1 MIVQGKVKLKT
12 KNYIQITS
20 KHMISITNIRR
31 NIKKYKYP
39 TYRGNFE
46 IRLSK
51 SGTRLNLINEID
63 IEDYLLQVVPSEM
76 PQSFGL
82 EALKVQAI
90 AARTYAAKD
99 ILRNRY
105 IKQGFHIL
113 DSTQSQVYNNLDENE
128 LATQGVKST
137 KNLILVHEDKPID
150 AKYYSTSS
158 GFNSNAHN
166 VW

>member
-1 MIVQGKVKLKT
+1 
-12 KNYIQITS
+12 
-20 KHMISITNIRR
+20 
-31 NIKKYKYP
+31 
-39 TYRGNFE
+39 
-46 IRLSK
+46 
-51 SGTRLNLINEID
+51 
-63 IEDYLLQVVPSEM
+63 M

-105 IKQGFHIL
+105 AKQGFHIV
-113 DSTQSQVYNNLDENE
+113 DSTQSQVYNNLDEND
-128 LATQGVKST
+128 LSTQGVKST
-137 KNLILVHEDKPID
+137 KGLILVHEDKPID

-158 GFNSNAHN
+158 GFNSSAHN